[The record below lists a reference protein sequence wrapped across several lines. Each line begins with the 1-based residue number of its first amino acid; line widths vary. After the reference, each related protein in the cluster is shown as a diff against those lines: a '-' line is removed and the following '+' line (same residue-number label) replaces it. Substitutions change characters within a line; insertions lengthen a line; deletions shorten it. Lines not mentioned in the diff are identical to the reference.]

1 MDVSNLG
8 IAKDRKRVTKIDLEG
23 IGGSPVGRLYTIP
36 QLLEPERVTIRTK
49 EEFPKY
55 NPGEMVLRL
64 TPAEPRAVSSDH
76 QRAAYGSAFRL
87 PKIPSL
93 GIQARRT

>member
-36 QLLEPERVTIRTK
+36 QLLEPEQSPFGPMKNFQVTIPAK
-49 EEFPKY
+49 WFS
-55 NPGEMVLRL
+55 GLR
-64 TPAEPRAVSSDH
+64 
-76 QRAAYGSAFRL
+76 
-87 PKIPSL
+87 
-93 GIQARRT
+93 RRR